1 MISLFNRD
9 MTGEGIHI
17 DLSEAQCWATFHIG
31 HGAQAF
37 LDENGIRTA
46 AASESSTRLLLM
58 LFIPAKDGY
67 VCIDTP
73 QNRQWKHF
81 VEVMGNPAWADDPM
95 FKDRIKVVDECPEKA
110 DALIQPWLNQHGKE
124 EIYKLCQDN
133 GVPAAPVRT
142 VEDAAKNE
150 HLKVRKYFVE
160 VDHPAAGKLT
170 YPGVGYKFTESPF
183 LYPACGAAA
192 RAAQ

>member
-1 MISLFNRD
+1 
-9 MTGEGIHI
+9 
-17 DLSEAQCWATFHIG
+17 
-31 HGAQAF
+31 
-37 LDENGIRTA
+37 
-46 AASESSTRLLLM
+46 
-58 LFIPAKDGY
+58 
-67 VCIDTP
+67 
-73 QNRQWKHF
+73 
-81 VEVMGNPAWADDPM
+81 MGNPAWADDPM

-160 VDHPAAGKLT
+160 VDHAAAGKLT

-183 LYPACGAAA
+183 SIR
-192 RAAQ
+192 RAAPLLGQHNEEIFSKLGYSKTELAALKKGKVI